1 MPIPEHELQGNFVVV
16 DAGTTVDELRV
27 QISQQ
32 EAVEYIVIVLP
43 DGRFGAAHLSEI
55 GAAVARLGSTA
66 LSLPL
71 SRLPN
76 VAEPIAAVQR
86 TEIGFGEAER
96 LRDRQPRRRLVVLEG
111 DRPAGIMVNEARG
124 SSAGGVPFDLFGRE
138 RKLTGDALQ
147 RRLAAQQPKQVCPAC
162 GLSFLFYELQPERK
176 AYACP
181 HCHTVLA

>member
-16 DAGTTVDELRV
+16 DARITVDELRTRV
-27 QISQQ
+27 SQQ

-43 DGRFGAAHLSEI
+43 DGTFGAAHLSEI
-55 GAAVARLGSTA
+55 GAVVTRLGSVA

-71 SRLPN
+71 SRLPG
-76 VAEPIAAVQR
+76 VAEPITAVQR
-86 TEIGFGEAER
+86 TDIGFGEAER
-96 LRDRQPRRRLVVLEG
+96 LRDQQRRKRLVVLEG
-111 DRPAGIMVNEARG
+111 DRLVGMMVNEARG

-138 RKLTGDALQ
+138 RKLSGDALQ
-147 RRLAAQQPKQVCPAC
+147 RRLAAQLPERICPAC
-162 GLSFLFYELQPERK
+162 SRTFLFYELQPDRK